1 MTPFVPER
9 DGIDQEVPYLELEGV
24 GSRGPVTGLG
34 LEAAVMEIDL
44 DVGVSARRYRPP
56 RRLPGPDFGPGRVLG
71 PSPDSRVLGVG
82 CLQPVPR
89 LR

>member
-44 DVGVSARRYRPP
+44 DVGVSAHSAKSLEGRD
-56 RRLPGPDFGPGRVLG
+56 RLAVLVPG
-71 PSPDSRVLGVG
+71 
-82 CLQPVPR
+82 
-89 LR
+89 